1 MSEGGGAGP
10 GEGGGQVLDEGED
23 HLRRVTWAMVALG
36 LLGVLLW
43 GFLRSWTA
51 ALAFGVGAMASLGFW
66 VLHRYLTARMLTPS
80 VRRRWLYGF
89 LSIGKLALIALV
101 LRGMMGRYPAE
112 ALPLAMGVLLFVAGI
127 LLEALRLAF
136 RKPEATP
143 PD

>member
-1 MSEGGGAGP
+1 MREGGDQ
-10 GEGGGQVLDEGED
+10 GEE
-23 HLRRVTWAMVALG
+23 HLRRVTRSMIVLA

-43 GFLRSWTA
+43 GLFRSWTA
-51 ALAFGVGAMASLGFW
+51 ALVFGLGSLTSLAFW
-66 VLHRYLTARMLTPS
+66 TLHKVLTAWMLTPS
-80 VRRRWLYGF
+80 RRGRWVSAV
-89 LSIGKLALIALV
+89 LSLSKLALIALV

-136 RKPEATP
+136 QKPGALP

>member
-1 MSEGGGAGP
+1 MREAGH
-10 GEGGGQVLDEGED
+10 EGED
-23 HLRRVTWAMVALG
+23 HLRRVTGAMVVLG
-36 LLGVLLW
+36 LAGIALW

-51 ALAFGVGAMASLGFW
+51 GLVFGVGALASLAFW
-66 VLHRYLTARMLTPS
+66 TFHRYLTARMLTRS

-112 ALPLAMGVLLFVAGI
+112 ALPLALGVLLFVAGI

-136 RKPEATP
+136 QKPEATP

>member
-1 MSEGGGAGP
+1 MTAP
-10 GEGGGQVLDEGED
+10 RDEGESL
-23 HLRRVTWAMVALG
+23 LRHVTWAMAALG
-36 LLGVLLW
+36 LLGIPLW
-43 GFLRSWTA
+43 GFLRSWVA
-51 ALAFGVGAMASLGFW
+51 ALVFGVGALASLAFW

-112 ALPLAMGVLLFVAGI
+112 ALPLALGVLLFVAGI

-136 RKPEATP
+136 QKPEATP